1 MPLREG
7 GSLPAIVEADNLGTY
22 VLKFRGAGQG
32 TKALAAEII
41 CGELARRLGLRTPEL
56 ALGYL
61 DPRIPASEPDPE
73 IQDLMRASSGLN
85 LAVDF
90 LPGSAGFDPRRGAG
104 RLRAAAAGP
113 GAAGAGGDPLMSTE
127 AFEYAVIRVVPRVER
142 GESMNAGVILYSHRH
157 RYLDCRMHLDT
168 ARLRALDPTADPD
181 AVAAALAAIQ
191 QACRAGEP
199 GAEAAAQPPG
209 ARFRWLTA
217 PRSTIV
223 QPGPVHSGLTADPAA
238 ELDHLFDKL
247 VR

>member
-1 MPLREG
+1 VLEHVTVTRYAMPLREG

-90 LPGSAGFDPRRGAG
+90 LPGSVGFDPRGWRVDPDLASLVLWFDALVQNVDRTWRNPNLLVWHGDIW
-104 RLRAAAAGP
+104 LIDH
-113 GAAGAGGDPLMSTE
+113 GAA
-127 AFEYAVIRVVPRVER
+127 
-142 GESMNAGVILYSHRH
+142 LYFHH
-157 RYLDCRMHLDT
+157 NW
-168 ARLRALDPTADPD
+168 PTADPAKPFD
-181 AVAAALAAIQ
+181 VTDHVLRPAATDIAAAHAALAPRIGRELLEEVTGLVPPEWYGDGVPGDYVSLLLK
-191 QACRAGEP
+191 RAPQVPEVIRG
-199 GAEAAAQPPG
+199 
-209 ARFRWLTA
+209 
-217 PRSTIV
+217 
-223 QPGPVHSGLTADPAA
+223 
-238 ELDHLFDKL
+238 
-247 VR
+247 